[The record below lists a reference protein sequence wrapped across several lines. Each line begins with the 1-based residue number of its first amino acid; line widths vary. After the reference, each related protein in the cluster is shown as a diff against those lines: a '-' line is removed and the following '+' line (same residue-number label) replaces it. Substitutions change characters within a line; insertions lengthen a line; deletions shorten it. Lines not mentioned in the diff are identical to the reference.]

1 MVATT
6 QSQARPQIHSHT
18 TQASMMLR
26 GPQAWWL
33 LCGLLGAGCILVWYL
48 PVDAQLA
55 LRWQASSW
63 REQPWTLW
71 TAALTHLNAAHLSV
85 NLLALLCLC
94 IIGAHAGAGAR
105 EALALLMAWPLTQLA
120 LLLWPQVQFYAGLS
134 SLNHAVAG
142 IITARSAIELV
153 VNKRFQMISFL
164 LTLMLTA
171 KLLWE
176 AAWIEPLRADANW
189 GFTVVQAAH
198 LSGFLAGIL
207 SLLIVSQLMHKHTI
221 HPSQ

>member
-1 MVATT
+1 
-6 QSQARPQIHSHT
+6 
-18 TQASMMLR
+18 MMLR
-26 GPQAWWL
+26 GSQSWWL
-33 LCGLLGAGCILVWYL
+33 LCGLLGAGCVLVWHL

-71 TAALTHLNAAHLSV
+71 SAAFTHLNAAHLSV

-94 IIGAHAGAGAR
+94 IIGAYSGNGAGAGAR
-105 EALALLMAWPLTQLA
+105 EALALLIAWPLTHLA

-142 IITARSAIELV
+142 IIAAKFAIELI
-153 VNKRFQMISFL
+153 VNKHFQMISFL

-198 LSGFLAGIL
+198 LSGFLAGIV
-207 SLLIVSQLMHKHTI
+207 SLLIVSQLIRKHAI